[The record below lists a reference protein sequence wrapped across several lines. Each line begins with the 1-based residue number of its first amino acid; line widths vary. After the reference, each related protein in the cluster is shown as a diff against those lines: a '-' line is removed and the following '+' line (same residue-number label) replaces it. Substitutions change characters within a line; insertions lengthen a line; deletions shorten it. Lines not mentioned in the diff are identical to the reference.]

1 MLFIVSIGQLW
12 VVCLRVSSWRSRLPT
27 ALRRAVPS
35 RVARLVATNRM
46 SPIQGGEMEHVK
58 IVEPMVGSFDIGSRT
73 LRVCADTE
81 VIVRF
86 VDSQYDHLRYV
97 DDEQG
102 CIVLVWLHQ
111 LALTV
116 LADFGIPETQPRK
129 VISQAEYDNWLE
141 FRTMHMEDFE
151 FDPEA
156 GE

>member
-1 MLFIVSIGQLW
+1 
-12 VVCLRVSSWRSRLPT
+12 
-27 ALRRAVPS
+27 
-35 RVARLVATNRM
+35 
-46 SPIQGGEMEHVK
+46 MEHVK

-102 CIVLVWLHQ
+102 CIALVWLHP

-116 LADFGIPETQPRK
+116 LVDFGIPETQPRT
-129 VISQAEYDNWLE
+129 VISRAEFENWLE
-141 FRTMHMEDFE
+141 FHTMHMEDFE